1 MGTRENGIK
10 ALALLGEIFGLL
22 AKGSPWPGFKCGVT
36 ENEYNDCLGSIHQ
49 ARIKNAWFTEENIRT
64 ALLGWGNALDEKK
77 LSKWTEG
84 YRVISEP
91 KVIGV
96 VAAGNIPLV
105 GLHDVISVLI
115 SGHKL
120 QIKLSKDDTDLMLMA
135 LFLLKKFNIDWEENI
150 QLAPMKLSGFDAVI
164 ATGSNNSAR
173 YFEEYFGSYPNI
185 IRKNRTSV
193 AILDGSET
201 VKELEGLAD
210 DIFIH
215 FGMGCRNVSKIFLP
229 TSYDLNKVIGA
240 LYRYKDAV
248 HHNKYGNNYD
258 YHKALYL
265 MNGDD
270 ILENGFMLFKEEKE
284 LHSPLS
290 VLFYE
295 YYDDQSVLREKIRGM
310 DDQIQCIVSKKDI
323 AFGKAQKPE
332 LWDYADGINTLKFLA
347 EL

>member
-10 ALALLGEIFGLL
+10 ALAQLGDLFKLL
-22 AKGSPWPGFKCGVT
+22 AKESTWPGFKCGVT
-36 ENEYNDCLGSIHQ
+36 ENEYQECLDAIHQ
-49 ARIKNAWFTEENIRT
+49 ARIKNTWFTADNIKI
-64 ALLGWGNALDEKK
+64 ALQGWGEALEEEK
-77 LSKWTEG
+77 LIKWTQDLTI
-84 YRVISEP
+84 VSEP
-91 KVIGV
+91 KTIGV
-96 VAAGNIPLV
+96 VSAGNVPIV
-105 GLHDVISVLI
+105 GLHDVISVLM

-120 QIKLSKDDTDLMLMA
+120 QVKLSKDDTDLMLMA
-135 LFLLKKFNIDWEENI
+135 MFLLKKFNVKWEENI
-150 QLAPMKLSGFDAVI
+150 QVTPMKLSGFDAVI
-164 ATGSNNSAR
+164 ATGSNNTAR

-193 AILDGSET
+193 AILDGKET
-201 VKELEGLAD
+201 EDELEALAD

-215 FGMGCRNVSKIFLP
+215 FGLGCRNVSKVFMP
-229 TSYDLNKVIGA
+229 KGYDLNNVIGA
-240 LYRYKDAV
+240 LYKYKEAV
-248 HHNKYGNNYD
+248 NHNKYGNNYD

-295 YYDDQSVLREKIRGM
+295 YYSDENAVREKLDGLI
-310 DDQIQCIVSKKDI
+310 DEIQCVVSREDI
-323 AFGKAQKPE
+323 PFGKAQKPE
-332 LWDYADGINTLKFLA
+332 LWDYADGINTLKFLS